1 MGMEATEAYRATR
14 ERISA
19 LLRGGGPDVAD
30 RGVPA
35 CPKWTVREVAAHLA
49 GACDDVLAGRLEGV
63 ATDEWTAAQVTAR
76 ADRSLDDILDEWAE
90 SGRGSRTC
98 SGTEG
103 CTPAALRRGHPRA
116 RHPQRARPARRAWT
130 TRRSRSRSRSSVR
143 PSPRRSVGRAPV
155 LTFRWD
161 GEELVLADDED
172 GAPAQATLTATVF
185 DLVRSCSG
193 RRTLDQISALDWG
206 GADPS
211 PWLPAFTWGPFTLP
225 TDPVETPDAGLS
237 LSGCSAAARGRTRPP
252 PAGRCGRPSA
262 TGSTPGRPG
271 GRGPSARSAPS
282 RPGRRRP

>member
-30 RGVPA
+30 RAVPA
-35 CPKWTVREVAAHLA
+35 SPRWTVREVAAHLA

-76 ADRSLDDILDEWAE
+76 ADRSLGDILDEWADVGPRVE
-90 SGRGSRTC
+90 DLFGDGGVHPQLLFDEVTHEHDIRSALDRPGARDDAAVTLALSFVGAAFP
-98 SGTEG
+98 E
-103 CTPAALRRGHPRA
+103 ALRSAG
-116 RHPQRARPARRAWT
+116 
-130 TRRSRSRSRSSVR
+130 
-143 PSPRRSVGRAPV
+143 APV

-161 GEELVLADDED
+161 REELVLADDEG
-172 GAPAQATLTATVF
+172 GAPAQATLSATAF
-185 DLVRSCSG
+185 DLLRSCSG

-225 TDPVETPDAGLS
+225 TDPVETPDA
-237 LSGCSAAARGRTRPP
+237 R
-252 PAGRCGRPSA
+252 
-262 TGSTPGRPG
+262 
-271 GRGPSARSAPS
+271 
-282 RPGRRRP
+282 